1 MERQVFSGRMNSLE
15 LSVNSSSFCSQASP
29 FALGI
34 LCQSTI
40 SEIFCYCYY
49 YYFIFI
55 SPSAAHTASELVMLP
70 SSEPVRS
77 VDQGLACV
85 EDGSCVILLTHGLT
99 WLRPAVS
106 TSNTSVAPAFAAI

>member
-55 SPSAAHTASELVMLP
+55 SPSAAHTAFELVMLP
-70 SSEPVRS
+70 SSEPVRP
-77 VDQGLACV
+77 V
-85 EDGSCVILLTHGLT
+85 EHGLT
-99 WLRPAVS
+99 CVEARS
-106 TSNTSVAPAFAAI
+106 